1 MNTTHDSSPVATLM
15 SDLGIGSEESTPT
28 MEDNSNNSNE
38 SIANDSD
45 TSTLN
50 KDDSADKANA
60 EIPEGNTETLED
72 KINKIQA
79 ELEKANKRISDK
91 DRYINELKQGK
102 QEEKEKEVLEV
113 EQEETTFWDDPE
125 GNFKKI
131 AEQLRIANLR
141 IDEQAYA
148 SDKPDYWKVV
158 NGESIQEAFKDDT
171 SFMNDFQRS
180 NKPYEL
186 AYEYLKSRTETKV
199 QTETRTREQMKEEL
213 RKELLKEM
221 GVKNDK
227 EVPPSINNIGSNN
240 STRKN
245 VIEDG
250 FAAVFGSN

>member
-1 MNTTHDSSPVATLM
+1 MNPAFQKILDEYETITTQLSSGESFDIAK
-15 SDLGIGSEESTPT
+15 LGKRQSELLPT
-28 MEDNSNNSNE
+28 VE
-38 SIANDSD
+38 
-45 TSTLN
+45 
-50 KDDSADKANA
+50 
-60 EIPEGNTETLED
+60 
-72 KINKIQA
+72 KIQH
-79 ELEKANKRISDK
+79 LHK
-91 DRYINELKQGK
+91 
-102 QEEKEKEVLEV
+102 LEV

-158 NGESIQEAFKDDT
+158 NGESIQEAFKDDV

-186 AYEYLKSRTETKV
+186 AYEYLKAKTETKV

-213 RKELLKEM
+213 RKELLKEL
-221 GVKNDK
+221 GLKNDK

-250 FAAVFGSN
+250 FAAVFGLN

>member
-1 MNTTHDSSPVATLM
+1 MNTTHDNSPVATLM

-50 KDDSADKANA
+50 KDDSTDKANA

-72 KINKIQA
+72 RINRIQA

-102 QEEKEKEVLEV
+102 QEKEEKEVLEV

-131 AEQLRIANLR
+131 AEQLKTTHLELNEKI
-141 IDEQAYA
+141 YA
-148 SDKPDYWKVV
+148 LDKPDYWDIVTKETV
-158 NGESIQEAFKDDT
+158 EQAFKEDA
-171 SFMNDFQRS
+171 SFLKDVQRS
-180 NKPYEL
+180 NKPYEV
-186 AYEYLKSRTETKV
+186 AYEYLKSKTETKI

-213 RKELLKEM
+213 RKELLKEL
-221 GVKNDK
+221 GLKNDK

-250 FAAVFGSN
+250 FAAVFGLN

>member
-1 MNTTHDSSPVATLM
+1 MTTQDNSPVATLM

-45 TSTLN
+45 TSTQS
-50 KDDSADKANA
+50 DDSTDKANA
-60 EIPEGNTETLED
+60 EIPEGNTETLEE

-158 NGESIQEAFKDDT
+158 NGESIQEAFKDDV

-186 AYEYLKSRTETKV
+186 KS
-199 QTETRTREQMKEEL
+199 
-213 RKELLKEM
+213 
-221 GVKNDK
+221 
-227 EVPPSINNIGSNN
+227 
-240 STRKN
+240 
-245 VIEDG
+245 
-250 FAAVFGSN
+250 